1 MEFAYLAVGIIIGA
15 LVGWLLA
22 KLRSASTMDQT
33 DLTSKYVA
41 KERFD
46 DLTARL
52 TFTDEEIKEA
62 RQSLMLKTEESV
74 TWRQRHESLQQR
86 LNEQKAELENLQE
99 RFKNDF
105 KVLAAEVLTATG
117 KTFTDQNRTQ
127 LDTLLIPFKE
137 KLENFEKKVEETYE
151 KGQRETVSLKTE
163 VKMLSDQS
171 AKLSKEAD
179 NLAKALKGD
188 VKSQGNWGEMILERV
203 LERSGLTKNQ
213 EYFLQESHTDADGK
227 RYQTDVL
234 VQLPEGKKIII
245 DSKVSLVAYDRFV
258 TADNADEQAAA
269 LKELS
274 LSMRAHVKGLSEK
287 GYQTLQGLDG
297 LDFVLLFVPIEGAFA
312 AAVQYDNTLF
322 EDAFSRN
329 VVIVSTSTLLATLRT
344 IASVWK
350 QHKQTENAVE
360 IARQAGD
367 LYDKFTAFSEDLV
380 KLGNQMRTAT
390 TTYEESMK
398 KLSEGK
404 GNLVGRAEKLREL
417 GIKTSKQLDQR
428 LIDRSGDA

>member
-1 MEFAYLAVGIIIGA
+1 MELAYLAVGIIIGTI
-15 LVGWLLA
+15 VGWLVA
-22 KLRSASTMDQT
+22 KQRSTSTADTT
-33 DLTSKYVA
+33 DLANKYVA

-46 DLTARL
+46 DLAVRL
-52 TFTDEEIKEA
+52 AATDAAIKDA
-62 RQSLMLKTEESV
+62 QQALMLKTEESV
-74 TWRQRHESLQQR
+74 TWRQRHEALQQR
-86 LNEQKAELENLQE
+86 LTEQKAELENLQE

-127 LDTLLIPFKE
+127 LDTLLMPFKE

-163 VKMLSDQS
+163 VKLLSDQS

-227 RYQTDVL
+227 RHQTDVL
-234 VQLPEGKKIII
+234 IQLPEGKKIII
-245 DSKVSLVAYDRFV
+245 DSKVSLVAYDRMV
-258 TADNADEQAAA
+258 AAESSEEQAAA

-274 LSMRAHVKGLSEK
+274 LSLRAHVKGLSEK

-344 IASVWK
+344 IASIWK
-350 QHKQTENAVE
+350 QQKQTENAVE

-390 TTYEESMK
+390 GTYEESMK